1 MFVNSILYWEIYMRH
16 SLSIVIMT
24 LAMWL
29 LCAKAN
35 ACMPFSPEDV
45 FIARYQGAQAM
56 QVKPASFEVQLSS
69 DQFVFRS
76 LYDWFRYDNATQW
89 YSLFSTQHIA
99 KNSLIIGLAYAPDE
113 KKPKQYQVVSFAKLG
128 CKNNH
133 LEISL
138 PIVLFT
144 AWNRKMKTCA
154 HIDPHPI
161 KMLDGFF
168 DHDHAYY
175 VAKLE
180 QKYPTCQ
187 QLNAAFPSII
197 STEKDNNSKS
207 DNWLNMMWRKY
218 GF

>member
-1 MFVNSILYWEIYMRH
+1 
-16 SLSIVIMT
+16 MT

-56 QVKPASFEVQLSS
+56 QAKPANFEVQLSS

-113 KKPKQYQVVSFAKLG
+113 KKTKQYQVVSFAKLG

-133 LEISL
+133 LEIFGRL
-138 PIVLFT
+138 D
-144 AWNRKMKTCA
+144 R
-154 HIDPHPI
+154 HIYFGLQHH
-161 KMLDGFF
+161 KLLQHLDLWCHFYKNLKPG
-168 DHDHAYY
+168 
-175 VAKLE
+175 
-180 QKYPTCQ
+180 
-187 QLNAAFPSII
+187 
-197 STEKDNNSKS
+197 
-207 DNWLNMMWRKY
+207 
-218 GF
+218 